1 MNNQLLFHPIYFN
14 FNGSTKHRGK
24 IVVGHDEGESLRISW
39 LGYPLSA
46 YPPPTFCPTARMR
59 LPLST
64 NGSKGNDSSCK
75 SSWSSDDEFSVVS
88 RCELSSKQARHYC
101 CLLNEKLHKSWW
113 KLKFPSRGGNQNKFD
128 FCYFWYYSHLILFST
143 GTLLGFLCPHQ
154 SFHIHQP

>member
-1 MNNQLLFHPIYFN
+1 MGILIITWYVL
-14 FNGSTKHRGK
+14 TT
-24 IVVGHDEGESLRISW
+24 
-39 LGYPLSA
+39 YPL
-46 YPPPTFCPTARMR
+46 PARMW

-113 KLKFPSRGGNQNKFD
+113 KLKFPPRGGNQNKFD
-128 FCYFWYYSHLILFST
+128 FCYFWYYSHFILFSA
-143 GTLLGFLCPHQ
+143 GTLLGFLCAPTNL
-154 SFHIHQP
+154 STSISVEARCCSNANDVVTLEPRWWL